1 MNSPRHRQ
9 GQGQRHKPST
19 WSRSKRELASPQG
32 INLTIALML
41 CFVLTV
47 IATILE
53 SRLHIPKN
61 VILVAVLVSYIVVIG
76 MALFRISR
84 IDKLAAEKRKKA
96 YREKFGRDAS

>member
-1 MNSPRHRQ
+1 MNSPRR

-41 CFVLTV
+41 CFLLTV

-61 VILVAVLVSYIVVIG
+61 IVLAAVLVSYTVVIG
-76 MALFRISR
+76 IALSRISR
-84 IDKLAAEKRKKA
+84 INKLAVEKRKKA
-96 YREKFGRDAS
+96 YREKFGRDPS

>member
-1 MNSPRHRQ
+1 MNSLRH

-41 CFVLTV
+41 CFLLTV

-61 VILVAVLVSYIVVIG
+61 VVLAAVLVSYIIVIG
-76 MALFRISR
+76 IAMFRISR
-84 IDKLAAEKRKKA
+84 VNKRAAERRKEI